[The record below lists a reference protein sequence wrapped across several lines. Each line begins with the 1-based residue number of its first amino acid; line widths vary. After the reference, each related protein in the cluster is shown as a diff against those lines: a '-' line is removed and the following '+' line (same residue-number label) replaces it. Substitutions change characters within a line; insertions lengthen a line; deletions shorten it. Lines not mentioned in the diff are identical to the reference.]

1 MAQSL
6 LLFIN
11 KRLEP
16 DNVHFLPRCDY
27 KEFLELMKL
36 LLGGSLE
43 QKKGYTYTVQGPGT
57 DHHTRWI
64 SKAIYI
70 LKMVLLQHQLPEL
83 HWQTK
88 KVTTIS
94 FFVVLSTW
102 STGSLLPPSSLLA
115 SLIPPDMDPYPHVHK
130 VLTAMDPPGG
140 DHPVWQSQTGIRRGD
155 DGVKN
160 IRFFGEI
167 CCSRTIFAR
176 VFKVEIVLWY

>member
-1 MAQSL
+1 
-6 LLFIN
+6 
-11 KRLEP
+11 
-16 DNVHFLPRCDY
+16 
-27 KEFLELMKL
+27 MKL

-43 QKKGYTYTVQGPGT
+43 RKKGYTYTVQRPGT

-115 SLIPPDMDPYPHVHK
+115 SLLAPDMDPYPHVHK
-130 VLTAMDPPGG
+130 VLTLSRAAAVLLGHSWYLTKDLIIALGG
-140 DHPVWQSQTGIRRGD
+140 DTRPHQD
-155 DGVKN
+155 DHRKKY
-160 IRFFGEI
+160 
-167 CCSRTIFAR
+167 TL
-176 VFKVEIVLWY
+176 KTKKDLKKLY